1 MPATRHAHP
10 DATRPCRSALARD
23 IVLPGARAFFPLV
36 AALALGTFARST
48 HAETVYKCTT
58 SGQTIYQQTPC
69 AKSQHQEQLQL
80 PDSAPADGRVA
91 PMPTPP
97 ADGVFVD
104 ETPPPQ
110 PPRPLPTLY
119 MCVRATDGKTY
130 TSSNGHPD
138 AYAAPLGVLGA
149 VDNGLANTY
158 GSRNAAVSSFPE
170 LNRGK
175 GNAAAIANSNY
186 VWVQDQ
192 CRPMS
197 PAETC
202 QALRDQNDAN
212 QKAIRNA
219 FKSERGPLDAKDAE
233 LHSQLQGCS

>member
-1 MPATRHAHP
+1 MLLLITLLTLGLIASHA
-10 DATRPCRSALARD
+10 
-23 IVLPGARAFFPLV
+23 
-36 AALALGTFARST
+36 

-58 SGQTIYQQTPC
+58 AGQTIYQQTPC
-69 AKSQHQEQLQL
+69 ARSQHQEQLQL
-80 PDSAPADGRVA
+80 TDSAPADGRVA
-91 PMPTPP
+91 PMPKPP
-97 ADGVFVD
+97 TDGVFVD

-110 PPRPLPTLY
+110 PPRPLPALY
-119 MCVRATDGKTY
+119 LCVRATDGKTY
-130 TSSNGHPD
+130 TSTNGHPD
-138 AYAAPLGVLGA
+138 SYAAPLGVLGA

-175 GNAAAIANSNY
+175 GNAASVATSNY

-197 PAETC
+197 PTETC

-219 FKSERGPLDAKDAE
+219 FKSERAPLDAKDAE
-233 LHSQLQGCS
+233 LRSQLQGCG